1 MKTSTEIRSAA
12 RIIGEERAVEY
23 VAKAGFDAWDFSLT
37 PMCNYDWGKKIV
49 LPSDHPL
56 AGSDYLKFAR
66 KLKQIGLDNGIHC
79 NQSHAP
85 YPTSSKD
92 VCSYF
97 KRSLECTAEAGGK
110 ICVIHPDND
119 KSPEENAEIYNGI
132 LDFAKEVGVKIA
144 TENMWNWDHEKG
156 HSSFAACATPK
167 SFCDHVDVIND
178 DFFVACLDIGH
189 AEMLGSDT
197 NAPEMV
203 RALGKKRLQAL
214 HIHDIDG
221 VDDNHQIPFSM
232 NVDFDA
238 VTKALKEIGYDGY
251 YTLESSSY
259 LKDYTEHNV
268 LQGLKDLAEAASR
281 FEKMSTK

>member
-1 MKTSTEIRSAA
+1 MKISTEIRSAS

-37 PMCNYDWGKKIV
+37 PMCNYDWQSKIL

-56 AGSDYLKFAR
+56 AGDDYLKFAR

-97 KRSLECTAEAGGK
+97 KRSLECTAEAGGN

-119 KSPEENAEIYNGI
+119 KSPEENAEIYSEI

-144 TENMWNWDHEKG
+144 TENMWNWDYEKG

-167 SFCDHVDVIND
+167 SFCDHLNALND

-189 AEMLGSDT
+189 AEMKGSDT
-197 NAPEMV
+197 NAAEMV
-203 RALGKKRLQAL
+203 RALGSKLQAL
-214 HIHDIDG
+214 HIHDVDG
-221 VDDNHQIPFSM
+221 INDNHQIPFSL
-232 NVDFDA
+232 NVDFEEVA
-238 VTKALKEIGYDGY
+238 KALKEIGYSGY
-251 YTLESSSY
+251 YTLEASAY
-259 LKDYTEHNV
+259 LAKYNEHNV
-268 LQGLKDLAEAASR
+268 LQGLKDLAKAAR
-281 FEKMSTK
+281 KFAEMSTL

>member
-251 YTLESSSY
+251 FTLEASAY